1 MLNAF
6 RKLLLWQ
13 RFLVLALVSVVGAV
27 VPMLLLVR
35 ALSADIGAAE
45 AELAGLP
52 ALRLGIRIEQ
62 DLQSHRGLASL
73 VLNGDASA
81 ESKRQAAEQA
91 VIKGLDDL
99 SALMGND
106 ESYKVP
112 KARAESLHAAFKQL
126 AGRVAGQSV
135 DTATSR
141 AEHVELVAQALVLL
155 EGLGDASGVSLDP
168 VAESYYLG
176 TVVTDAVPQAA
187 EKLALARGVGNRILE
202 TAAKGKEP
210 DANDLVLIQGY
221 SREAMFWLSRSKR
234 QIDKVGAM
242 QPDYG
247 KRLDVAATKSYA
259 SAQAFADRIKAD
271 VAIVKPRLSVQQMFE
286 LGSQAVAAQFE
297 LNKQVT
303 DALEEMLRQRV
314 MASSTSRNVLV
325 GSLMALLAAGLAVAV
340 VIVKS
345 VTGPMQRAVRAAQ
358 AVASGDLD
366 FDTEDRARDE
376 VGRLLSAMGDM
387 QSQLKDRIARDARI
401 SAENGRIKE
410 ALDNSATAVMLADA
424 DYRVIFGNKSLMR
437 LLGKFEAEVR
447 AAVPRFAV
455 ADLLGT
461 SIDLFHEQPGQLHS
475 ILDQLKGAHTARV
488 KMGSRVFDLGFSH
501 VLDAKG
507 QRSGTIVEWL
517 DRTDELSAQA
527 AAAAVAAEN
536 SRVRQ
541 ALDTCSTNVM
551 IANADG
557 HIIYMNHSVTQMMQR
572 NEAGLRKS
580 LPQFDARRLIG
591 ANFDS
596 FHRNPG
602 HQRNLLAHLKGEYK
616 TEIQVSGMTFSLV
629 ANPILDE
636 QGQRLGTV
644 VEWKD
649 RTGEV
654 AAEREMSQIV
664 EATVEGDFTQRIVLE
679 GKEPFF
685 RTLGERFNTL
695 VDTVSSTIR
704 EVTVAA
710 DQLNAAAE
718 QVSQTSQSLSHSASQ
733 QAASVEETTAS
744 LQEMASSVKQNADNA
759 NVTDRMATQAAGEAM
774 QGGQVV
780 SQTADAMKQ
789 IATKISIIDDIA
801 YQTNLLALNAAIEA
815 ARAGEHGKGF
825 AVVAAEVRKLAE
837 RSQVAAQEI
846 GNLAGSSVRLAEE
859 AGHLLSSMVPSI
871 QKTSE
876 LVQEI
881 SAASGEQADGVQQ
894 ITGAMNHLSSS
905 TQQTASASEQLSATA
920 EELSA
925 QATQLQELMAYF
937 KIDADTSSAPGAR
950 KQR

>member
-13 RFLVLALVSVVGAV
+13 RFLLLGLIGVVATSVPLYHVVHDENEQIRVAV
-27 VPMLLLVR
+27 EEDGGLDYIRPSLLLMK
-35 ALSADIGAAE
+35 
-45 AELAGLP
+45 EL
-52 ALRLGIRIEQ
+52 Q
-62 DLQSHRGLASL
+62 THRGLSGMAL
-73 VLNGDASA
+73 QGDADAVSRRRESA
-81 ESKRQAAEQA
+81 AAVQRQLDELGKLLTASGGYKNSMAALQTLARDYQQVAERVGAKQLDVGA
-91 VIKGLDDL
+91 SFAAHGELVRRALGLIEVIG
-99 SALMGND
+99 D
-106 ESYKVP
+106 ESG
-112 KARAESLHAAFKQL
+112 L
-126 AGRVAGQSV
+126 A
-135 DTATSR
+135 
-141 AEHVELVAQALVLL
+141 
-155 EGLGDASGVSLDP
+155 LDP
-168 VAESYYLG
+168 VAESYYVVTTVVDSLPQVAEALASARGRGAALLVQLQQSKDVSGVDRADVVNIARNAEFWLARAKQQLDKAIALRPELKTKLDQALREAEASGRSFDEKARAEVMSSKPGMSGSDLFALG
-176 TVVTDAVPQAA
+176 TRAVNAQY
-187 EKLALARGVGNRILE
+187 ELH
-202 TAAKGKEP
+202 
-210 DANDLVLIQGY
+210 
-221 SREAMFWLSRSKR
+221 
-234 QIDKVGAM
+234 
-242 QPDYG
+242 
-247 KRLDVAATKSYA
+247 VAATNA
-259 SAQAFADRIKAD
+259 LEDLLHERIHSGTRNRN
-271 VAIVKPRLSVQQMFE
+271 IL
-286 LGSQAVAAQFE
+286 LGS
-297 LNKQVT
+297 L
-303 DALEEMLRQRV
+303 L
-314 MASSTSRNVLV
+314 
-325 GSLMALLAAGLAVAV
+325 ALLAAGLAVGV
-340 VIVKS
+340 VIVRS
-345 VTGPMQRAVRAAQ
+345 VSVPMQRAVRAAQ

-366 FDTEDRARDE
+366 FDTHDSARDE
-376 VGRLLSAMGDM
+376 VGRLLAAMGDM

-410 ALDNSATAVMLADA
+410 ALDNSATAVMLAGP
-424 DYRVIFGNKSLMR
+424 DYRVLYANKSLQAM
-437 LLGKFEAEVR
+437 LGRHEAEIR
-447 AAVPRFAV
+447 ASVPRFAV
-455 ADLLGT
+455 AELMGA
-461 SIDLFHEQPGQLHS
+461 SIEGFHNNPSQLHGT
-475 ILDQLKGAHTARV
+475 LEQLKGTHTARV
-488 KMGSRVFDLGFSH
+488 KLGARVFDLGFSH
-501 VLDAKG
+501 VFDAQG
-507 QRSGTIVEWL
+507 QRAGTIVEWV
-517 DRTDELSAQA
+517 DRTEELAAQE

-551 IANADG
+551 IAGADG
-557 HIIYMNHSVTQMMQR
+557 HIVYLNHSVQAMMQR
-572 NEAGLRKS
+572 NEGALRKS
-580 LPQFDARRLIG
+580 LPQFDARRLMG
-591 ANFDS
+591 ANFDA

-602 HQRNLLAHLKGEYK
+602 HQRNLLGNLKGEHR
-616 TEIQVSGMTFSLV
+616 TEIQVSGLTFSLV
-629 ANPILDE
+629 ANPILDD
-636 QGQRLGTV
+636 QGKRLGTV

-664 EATVEGDFTQRIVLE
+664 EATVGGDFTQRIELE

-685 RTLGERFNTL
+685 RVLGERFNTL
-695 VDTVSSTIR
+695 VDTVSGTIR

-710 DQLNAAAE
+710 EQLNAAAE

-744 LQEMASSVKQNADNA
+744 LQEMAASVKQNADNA
-759 NVTDRMATQAAGEAM
+759 NVTDRMATQASGEAM

-846 GNLAGSSVRLAEE
+846 GNLAGSSVKLAEE

-937 KIDADTSSAPGAR
+937 KIDADVSAPGTR
-950 KQR
+950 QRR